1 MASEILARDVNRTT
15 VAGAVTDDANLEI
28 KALRVDPTTKRL
40 LVSATGIGTAITVN
54 DDGTPLTTGVTSFDF
69 VGAGVV
75 ATAVGNAVTV
85 TINAASGFATT
96 ALDNLASVALNTAL
110 LPATAASVD
119 HGSATKPFKD
129 IYLAGSSGTPGT
141 NNYKITGTSTSGTR
155 TVTLPDASGTATLL
169 GNTSTGS
176 GSVVLAS
183 GPVLTTPTLG
193 AASATT
199 INKVTL
205 TAPATGST
213 LTIADGKT
221 LGASNS
227 LTLAGTDATT
237 ITFQATDTYVGRAT
251 TDTLTNK
258 TLTAPKIANAG
269 FIADANGNEQ
279 IIFTTTA
286 SAVNELTLTNAATG
300 NAPQIAATGGDS
312 NIDLKLV
319 AKGTGKIAPQKQV
332 NFGAFTAYFT
342 ETDNGNSSTADTI
355 DWTLS
360 NKQKSTLTGNCTFTF
375 TAPPGPCN
383 LILKLV
389 QDATGSRTVTWPAAV
404 HWSSATA
411 PTLTTTA
418 SQVDIVSFYYD
429 GTTYFGQASLNFA
442 P

>member
-1 MASEILARDVNRTT
+1 MADETLKRDENRATVLA
-15 VAGAVTDDANLEI
+15 GVTDDANQYITL
-28 KALRVDPTTKRL
+28 LRVDPTTKRL
-40 LVSATGIGTAITVN
+40 KVSATGIGTAITVK
-54 DDGTPLTTGVTSFDF
+54 DEGSTITSGVTSFDF
-69 VGAGVV
+69 VGAGVT
-75 ATAVGNAVTV
+75 ATNSSNAVTV
-85 TINAASGFATT
+85 TIPGATGATT

-110 LPATAASVD
+110 LPATAASID

-129 IYLAGSSGTPGT
+129 IYLAGTSGTPGT
-141 NNYKITGTSTSGTR
+141 NNFKITGASTSGTR

-176 GSVVLAS
+176 GNVVLATS
-183 GPVLTTPTLG
+183 PVLTTPTLG
-193 AASATT
+193 VASATT
-199 INKVTL
+199 INKVTI

-213 LTIADGKT
+213 LTVADGKT
-221 LGASNS
+221 LTASNTLS
-227 LTLAGTDATT
+227 LAGTDGTT

-286 SAVNELTLTNAATG
+286 SAVNEITLTNAATG
-300 NAPQIAATGGDS
+300 NAPQIAASGGDT

-383 LILKLV
+383 LVLKLV

-404 HWSSATA
+404 HWPSATA

-418 SQVDIVSFYYD
+418 SQVDIISFYYD